1 MRILYFICL
10 KKKQETLHFLR
21 LNFAAQFRPNLQCYL
36 YASLFTHDIAEIW
49 HFCKQNDEIYVK

>member
-1 MRILYFICL
+1 MNVITYVNMF
-10 KKKQETLHFLR
+10 KKQVTLHFRR

>member
-1 MRILYFICL
+1 MF

>member
-1 MRILYFICL
+1 MF

-36 YASLFTHDIAEIW
+36 YASLFTDDTAEIW